1 VPEDA
6 FLLYK
11 DLLERFFRTFKQR
24 YRRTL
29 GFCNYNGAVTFCILF
44 VVYYNYFRPHT
55 RLDGKTPVSLLES
68 QNVLQKW
75 QQLIQEALKAA

>member
-1 VPEDA
+1 MPEDA
-6 FLLYK
+6 FLPYK

-29 GFCNYNGAVTFCILF
+29 GFSNLNGAVTFCILF

-55 RLDGKTPVSLLES
+55 RLGGETPVSLLKN
-68 QNVLQKW
+68 QNVLQNW
-75 QQLIQEALKAA
+75 QQLMQDALKAA